1 MQDSE
6 GRVLGL
12 DLAVAEDRPPDPL
25 VLADVYE
32 VEVEREREV
41 RTSRMG
47 GLSCW
52 RVSRFRASDPGGMTA
67 KVCAFQTLPTQ

>member
-6 GRVLGL
+6 DRVLGL

-41 RTSRMG
+41 RHVADGRVVVLARIA
-47 GLSCW
+47 LS
-52 RVSRFRASDPGGMTA
+52 G
-67 KVCAFQTLPTQ
+67 